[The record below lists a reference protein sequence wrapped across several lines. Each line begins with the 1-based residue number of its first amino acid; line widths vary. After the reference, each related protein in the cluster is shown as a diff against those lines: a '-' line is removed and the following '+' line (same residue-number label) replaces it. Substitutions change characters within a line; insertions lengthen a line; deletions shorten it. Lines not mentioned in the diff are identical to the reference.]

1 MRIPLHLLSLLM
13 TRIRAPFSSFNRA
26 LSLLY
31 DSESDSFLYNENE
44 LIGIA
49 RIEEFEKGM
58 HNKDF
63 INVSYVLQLQELQL
77 GLYINKTSKYLN
89 E

>member
-49 RIEEFEKGM
+49 RNEEFEKGM

-77 GLYINKTSKYLN
+77 GSYINKTSKY
-89 E
+89 

>member
-1 MRIPLHLLSLLM
+1 M

-31 DSESDSFLYNENE
+31 NSESDSFLYNENE

-49 RIEEFEKGM
+49 RIGEFEKGM

-77 GLYINKTSKYLN
+77 GSYINKTSKYLN